1 MYGKKCETSYQDEN
15 EPIKCKK
22 ELMFDA
28 DGVVSRYSGAQLQQ
42 IDDVCHSVELEKKM
56 KRRAR
61 HQLVSRKLLSQ
72 PTTSDATELPGGFWR
87 DTATVEVLL
96 LLLYNIDCVVIYF
109 GNIVW
114 SNSHYGVFI
123 HRTNIGLSRFNLKR
137 CSKRKIN
144 WSTVA
149 TLIRFLVAKEFA
161 GLSVLVRMTC
171 IAYPELKV

>member
-1 MYGKKCETSYQDEN
+1 MGKSVKHLIRMKI

-96 LLLYNIDCVVIYF
+96 LLLLYNIDCAVIYF
-109 GNIVW
+109 ETIVW
-114 SNSHYGVFI
+114 SNSHYGVVI
-123 HRTNIGLSRFNLKR
+123 HITNIGLSRFNLKQ
-137 CSKRKIN
+137 CSIRKIN
-144 WSTVA
+144 WSSVA
-149 TLIRFLVAKEFA
+149 TLIRLLVAK
-161 GLSVLVRMTC
+161 
-171 IAYPELKV
+171 

>member
-1 MYGKKCETSYQDEN
+1 MGKSVKHLIRMKI

-96 LLLYNIDCVVIYF
+96 LLLYNIDCAVIYF

-114 SNSHYGVFI
+114 SNSHYGVLI
-123 HRTNIGLSRFNLKR
+123 HRTNIGLSRFNLKQ

-144 WSTVA
+144 WSAVA

-161 GLSVLVRMTC
+161 FKTFWLR
-171 IAYPELKV
+171 